1 MSAQKNAA
9 WSNIARYMAHE
20 IKNPLTPIKI
30 SAQRIQSSL
39 KSKTKANLDFFD
51 SCSNTIIRQV
61 NNIENLVS
69 EFSNFARM
77 PESNLELTKLD
88 NIINTQVNT
97 QKIANKNIT
106 FNVEVAKTIE
116 ERKTGLMYRKKL
128 LNNEGM
134 LFIFPREKIIR
145 LWMKNT
151 YIPLDVIFISENNVI
166 VDIKKNMEKLSE
178 TIVKSKVKSRY
189 ALEFNA
195 GLINKLDIEIGD
207 KILFNE

>member
-1 MSAQKNAA
+1 MMHFKFIYLILNFF
-9 WSNIARYMAHE
+9 
-20 IKNPLTPIKI
+20 LI
-30 SAQRIQSSL
+30 SFY
-39 KSKTKANLDFFD
+39 T
-51 SCSNTIIRQV
+51 
-61 NNIENLVS
+61 
-69 EFSNFARM
+69 FSN
-77 PESNLELTKLD
+77 E
-88 NIINTQVNT
+88 
-97 QKIANKNIT
+97 KIEVSIYNKNIT
-106 FNVEVAKTIE
+106 FDVEIAKTIE
-116 ERKTGLMYRKKL
+116 ERRTGLMYRKKL

-134 LFIFPREKIIR
+134 LFIFPREKIIQ

-151 YIPLDVIFISENNVI
+151 YIPLDVIFISENKVI

>member
-1 MSAQKNAA
+1 MMHFKFIYLIFNFFV
-9 WSNIARYMAHE
+9 
-20 IKNPLTPIKI
+20 I
-30 SAQRIQSSL
+30 SFY
-39 KSKTKANLDFFD
+39 T
-51 SCSNTIIRQV
+51 
-61 NNIENLVS
+61 
-69 EFSNFARM
+69 FSN
-77 PESNLELTKLD
+77 E
-88 NIINTQVNT
+88 
-97 QKIANKNIT
+97 KIEVSIYNKNIT

-116 ERKTGLMYRKKL
+116 ERRIGLMYRKKL

-134 LFIFPREKIIR
+134 LFIFPREKIIQ

-151 YIPLDVIFISENNVI
+151 YIPLDVIFISENKVI

-207 KILFNE
+207 KVLFNE